1 VGLAQVVYKT
11 LAPQWQQTLEFVD
24 DHSPLVLHVKD
35 YNAIFPT
42 SSIGHCDVEYEH
54 LHSNQTID
62 RWIPLQGVRKGEIH
76 IQLTR
81 RVAEKQTEV
90 VDVPELQ
97 KSIDSP
103 MKNIRLQ
110 QTTGK
115 V

>member
-1 VGLAQVVYKT
+1 
-11 LAPQWQQTLEFVD
+11 
-24 DHSPLVLHVKD
+24 
-35 YNAIFPT
+35 
-42 SSIGHCDVEYEH
+42 VEYEH
-54 LHSNQTID
+54 LHGNQTID